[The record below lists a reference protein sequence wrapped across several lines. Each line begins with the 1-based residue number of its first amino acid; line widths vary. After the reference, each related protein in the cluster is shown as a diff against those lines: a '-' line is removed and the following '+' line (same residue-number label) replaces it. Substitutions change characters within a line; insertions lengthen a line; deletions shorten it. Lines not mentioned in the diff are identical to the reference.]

1 MAGRTP
7 GNVGRNW
14 KQDLWVYPA
23 FPWVTTGP
31 ASPHRK
37 EGTTFYPIFATLSV
51 GHIRSG
57 ISVPA
62 QTPALH
68 TRGRLS
74 RLKEVA
80 APDSHGKPGC
90 CASPPAK
97 GGAGMPF
104 P

>member
-1 MAGRTP
+1 MGLSRFPLGDHRAGFTP
-7 GNVGRNW
+7 W
-14 KQDLWVYPA
+14 
-23 FPWVTTGP
+23 
-31 ASPHRK
+31 K
-37 EGTTFYPIFATLSV
+37 EGTTFYPIFAMLSV

-68 TRGRLS
+68 TRGHLS